1 MNLNGKKVL
10 VTGGTGLIGQQLI
23 KLLKEE
29 NAQTIGGVMHCFS
42 EDWETAKQALDLGFY
57 ISFSGIVTFKN
68 AKELQEV
75 AKLVPLSR
83 MLIETDAQIGRAH
96 V

>member
-29 NAQTIGGVMHCFS
+29 GANIR
-42 EDWETAKQALDLGFY
+42 
-57 ISFSGIVTFKN
+57 IV
-68 AKELQEV
+68 
-75 AKLVPLSR
+75 
-83 MLIETDAQIGRAH
+83 
-96 V
+96 